1 MAGIYI
7 HIPFCKQACNYCNF
21 HFSTVHRQIPQMVKA
36 IAKEAIKRKEYITE
50 TVDTIYFGGGTPSIL
65 QIEDIV
71 FLLNEIRNNYKVSS
85 VAEITL
91 EANPDD
97 ITEEKLLAW
106 KAAGVNRFSLG
117 IQSFIDAELQWMNR
131 SHNAQ
136 QAKECIELIKQHF
149 TNYSIDLIFGSQLLT
164 NEQWQHNIKTALSFN
179 PPHLSCYALTVE
191 EKTVL
196 GKTVEKK
203 NIENIDNN
211 KQAEQFEM
219 LMQYLENA
227 GYNHY
232 EISNYAKPNF
242 ESKHNSSY
250 WKGKH
255 YLGLGPSAH
264 SYNGV
269 SRSWNI
275 ANNAMYITGI
285 ENGTTIL
292 ETEIL
297 SNVQQL
303 NEYIMISLR
312 TAAGISLSNV
322 ELQWGKSTLQKLL
335 HQSNVWIHSKH
346 LINDNNTIQ
355 LTSSGKLYADGIA
368 ADLFFD
374 EV

>member
-1 MAGIYI
+1 M
-7 HIPFCKQACNYCNF
+7 QA
-21 HFSTVHRQIPQMVKA
+21 
-36 IAKEAIKRKEYITE
+36 
-50 TVDTIYFGGGTPSIL
+50 
-65 QIEDIV
+65 EDIA
-71 FLLNEIRNNYKVSS
+71 FLLNEIRSNYSVSS

-97 ITEEKLLAW
+97 ITEEKLIAW
-106 KAAGVNRFSLG
+106 KAAGINRFSLG

-149 TNYSIDLIFGSQLLT
+149 SNYSIDLIFGSQLLT
-164 NEQWQHNIKTALSFN
+164 NEQWQYNIKTALLFN

-191 EKTVL
+191 EKTIL
-196 GKTVEKK
+196 GKRVEK
-203 NIENIDNN
+203 NYVENIDNN

-219 LMQYLENA
+219 LMKCLENA

-232 EISNYAKPNF
+232 EISNYAKPDF

-250 WKGKH
+250 WKGMH

-264 SYNGV
+264 SYNSV

-275 ANNAMYITGI
+275 SNNALYIAGV

-297 SNVQQL
+297 TNVQQL

-312 TAAGISLSNV
+312 TAVGINLGDV
-322 ELQWGKSTLQKLL
+322 ELKWGKSIPQQLL
-335 HQSNVWIHSKH
+335 HQSSAWIQSKH
-346 LINDNNTIQ
+346 LINDNNIIR
-355 LTSSGKLYADGIA
+355 LTTSGKLYADGIA